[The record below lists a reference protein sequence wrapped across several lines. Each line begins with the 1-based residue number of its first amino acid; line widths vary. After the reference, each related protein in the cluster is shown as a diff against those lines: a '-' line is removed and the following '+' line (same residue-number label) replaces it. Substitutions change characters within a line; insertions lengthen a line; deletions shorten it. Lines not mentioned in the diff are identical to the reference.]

1 MISVLTWGLGLG
13 GACED
18 DDEDKDGKPVLDC
31 PAGGI

>member
-13 GACED
+13 GAD
-18 DDEDKDGKPVLDC
+18 DDEDKDDGKPVLD

>member
-13 GACED
+13 GAD
-18 DDEDKDGKPVLDC
+18 DDEDKDVEKPVLE